1 MKLSKKNKSLL
12 QRIRNLLASGKTL
25 GGLLVSLAATTISS
39 GCHRDRGPHNVKGSY
54 PKTDTDAN
62 VRNERRDCHVRGKYI
77 VKPPTEKSTNDV
89 SAAQKPTADKERK

>member
-39 GCHRDRGPHNVKGSY
+39 GCHRDRGPHNVMGSY

-77 VKPPTEKSTNDV
+77 VNPREETSTNDV
-89 SAAQKPTADKERK
+89 SAAQQPTSDKERK